1 MHGWRIELCRDILAL
16 YGYNWLCILDCRSEP
31 MLPLHLQSESHIPLY
46 VQLRDQLRALVHSGE
61 LRTGDRIPA
70 SRELATQLGVHR
82 TTVANAYAELESEVL
97 IQGHVGRGTYICG
110 MAERQFSP
118 PPRTNGNGGS
128 VRWESLFADERGE
141 DGLSRLTPEV
151 PKDAIGF
158 VAARPPEEYFPL
170 EEFRSCCNAVLRSD
184 GRKVLQIGSS
194 DGYEPLKSALIEF
207 FREEGLSVRS
217 EQLLITGGCQQAI
230 DLVCKA
236 FLRPGDAVAL
246 ENPAYPGALATF
258 GAARIRTLAVPVD
271 TDDAPNSRLGLNI
284 DALESVLMQNRVK
297 FIFATP
303 DFHNPTGTA
312 LPMAERR
319 RILEIASHYQ
329 VPIIEDSIY
338 ARLRLRGTALPSL
351 KALDKSGNVIQIDS
365 FSKIAFPGLRVG
377 WCIGPENAIERL
389 RLVKQS
395 TDLHTDQLSQATL
408 PEFVRRGYLARH
420 IAKMKK
426 VYRGRLEAMEA
437 ALEKHMPKE
446 ATWTRPE
453 GGMSVWV
460 TLPTGFDAGE
470 LLIHLRERGVL
481 FVPGRYFY
489 LQNPQPNTLRLG
501 FAALDEKKIARGVQ
515 TFSELLKVEF
525 QKRQRGARSE
535 LPSRVALI

>member
-1 MHGWRIELCRDILAL
+1 
-16 YGYNWLCILDCRSEP
+16 

-82 TTVANAYAELESEVL
+82 TTVANAYAELESEGL

-110 MAERQFSP
+110 MPERQFSP

-184 GRKVLQIGSS
+184 GREVLQIGSS
-194 DGYEPLKSALIEF
+194 DGYEPLKSALIDF
-207 FREEGLSVRS
+207 FRDEGLSVRS

-230 DLVCKA
+230 DLLCKA

-258 GAARIRTLAVPVD
+258 GAARVRTLAVGVD
-271 TDDAPNSRLGLNI
+271 TEDAPNGRLGLNI

-319 RILEIASHYQ
+319 RLLDMAARYQ
-329 VPIIEDSIY
+329 VPVIEDYIY
-338 ARLRLRGTALPSL
+338 GRLRLRGTATASL
-351 KALDKSGNVIQIDS
+351 RTLDRGDSVIQIDS
-365 FSKIAFPGLRVG
+365 V
-377 WCIGPENAIERL
+377 
-389 RLVKQS
+389 
-395 TDLHTDQLSQATL
+395 
-408 PEFVRRGYLARH
+408 
-420 IAKMKK
+420 
-426 VYRGRLEAMEA
+426 
-437 ALEKHMPKE
+437 
-446 ATWTRPE
+446 
-453 GGMSVWV
+453 
-460 TLPTGFDAGE
+460 
-470 LLIHLRERGVL
+470 
-481 FVPGRYFY
+481 
-489 LQNPQPNTLRLG
+489 
-501 FAALDEKKIARGVQ
+501 
-515 TFSELLKVEF
+515 
-525 QKRQRGARSE
+525 
-535 LPSRVALI
+535 